1 MNEPDHY
8 RILGVS
14 PKAPRGEIQAAYRR
28 RLRETHPDRGG
39 DEDAFHQVQAAWETL
54 SDASLRREYDLLR
67 FGRRAAKRY
76 GRAAARPSHRKVR
89 GWTVQP
95 EAAARRA
102 EAPPEP
108 GPGALVAVPWH
119 ARLQRRRA
127 TSKPSL
133 WTELGVCAAAFALWA
148 WAGFAFVAAA
158 LATAAPLPVRALAIP
173 LALAGAIAVLGQV
186 ARTRRSNEQ
195 TAPPIPKG
203 RLALAVL
210 FGAAAV
216 WTAGPGSWLGWW
228 LALYALSGAA
238 LIWPVRR
245 VRWAGALRRS
255 VGAALREFNAFG
267 PAGTRPRA
275 DRPTGRLLREV
286 LTNLPAA
293 RLFVSLP
300 ATDDVRV
307 PHAIVCGDRLALLCA
322 PVGREV
328 GDADAA
334 NLAEAVERIATDL
347 PEAHVHGWV
356 LWPTLPEE
364 GPTTLDGGVDDVAV
378 DAAAADIGLWLA
390 AGGGHYD
397 LPVLQSLRLRLA
409 AVPAQRS
416 TSRAPAVRA

>member
-14 PKAPRGEIQAAYRR
+14 PEAPRGEIQAAYRR

-39 DEDAFHQVQAAWETL
+39 DEGAFHQVQAAWETL
-54 SDASLRREYDLLR
+54 SHPGLRREYDLLR

-89 GWTVQP
+89 GWTVRP
-95 EAAARRA
+95 DTAHTASADR
-102 EAPPEP
+102 

-119 ARLQRRRA
+119 ARLQRRR
-127 TSKPSL
+127 TTTKPSL
-133 WTELGVCAAAFALWA
+133 WTEMAGLGALFALWVV
-148 WAGFAFVAAA
+148 AGFAFCAAA
-158 LATAAPLPVRALAIP
+158 LDTGAPLPIRALAIP
-173 LALAGAIAVLGQV
+173 IALGWAIAVLTHV
-186 ARTRRSNEQ
+186 ARARR
-195 TAPPIPKG
+195 TAPHAPPPVPKT
-203 RLALAVL
+203 RIALAVL

-216 WTAGPGSWLGWW
+216 WSAGPGSWLGWW
-228 LALYALSGAA
+228 LAVFALCGAA

-267 PAGTRPRA
+267 PAGTRPKA

-300 ATDDVRV
+300 ATESVRV

-328 GDADAA
+328 GDADAD
-334 NLAEAVERIATDL
+334 NLAAAVERIGAEL
-347 PEAHVHGWV
+347 PGAHVHGWV
-356 LWPTLPEE
+356 LWPTLPEQ
-364 GPTTLDGGVDDVAV
+364 GPTTLDGGVDDAAVAT
-378 DAAAADIGLWLA
+378 AAADIGLWLA
-390 AGGGHYD
+390 DGGGHYD

-416 TSRAPAVRA
+416 ASRAPAVRA

>member
-14 PKAPRGEIQAAYRR
+14 PEAPRGEIQTAYRR
-28 RLRETHPDRGG
+28 LLRETHPDRGG
-39 DEDAFHQVQAAWETL
+39 DDDAFHQVQAAWETL
-54 SDASLRREYDLLR
+54 SDADLRREYDLLR

-76 GRAAARPSHRKVR
+76 GRAAARPAHRKVR

-95 EAAARRA
+95 ETDARRA
-102 EAPPEP
+102 EEAPEP
-108 GPGALVAVPWH
+108 GPGTLVTVPWY
-119 ARLQRRRA
+119 ARLQRRRVA
-127 TSKPSL
+127 SKPSL
-133 WTELGVCAAAFALWA
+133 WMEAGTCAAALAVWIASGFAFCAAAFAA
-148 WAGFAFVAAA
+148 D
-158 LATAAPLPVRALAIP
+158 APLPIRALAIP
-173 LALAGAIAVLGQV
+173 LALAGAIATLMQL
-186 ARTRRSNEQ
+186 ARARHSAEQ
-195 TAPPIPKG
+195 TAPPPPKG
-203 RLALAVL
+203 RIVLAVL
-210 FGAAAV
+210 FGTASV

-245 VRWAGALRRS
+245 VRWAAGLRRS
-255 VGAALREFNAFG
+255 VGAALKEFNAFG
-267 PAGTRPRA
+267 PAGTRPKA

-300 ATDDVRV
+300 ATDTVRV
-307 PHAIVCGDRLALLCA
+307 PHAVVCGDRLALLCA

-334 NLAEAVERIATDL
+334 NLTAAVERIAADL

-356 LWPTLPEE
+356 LWPTLPED
-364 GPTTLDGGVDDVAV
+364 GPTTLDSGVDDVPVAS
-378 DAAAADIGLWLA
+378 AAADIGLWLA

-409 AVPAQRS
+409 AVPSQRS
-416 TSRAPAVRA
+416 ASRAPAVRA